1 MTESKQGKGFAL
13 RLVVLVGIL
22 AVAVGVF
29 YYDRF
34 VLPEKNKVAIEAAYQ
49 LMVADDTEGDGISKS
64 EVAAAIGFA
73 PQSETSQDDYV
84 IEKYE
89 FKRAL
94 PFLQGEYLNVIYQNG
109 SLVKIIQNKEF
120 DPKDVDNSM
129 GIRPPDPAKYKGQ
142 NVEIGVAG
150 GGGDEADEDEDKDD
164 DSKEGG
170 EDEEA
175 SEEPGDQEGAG
186 DEDKDS

>member
-1 MTESKQGKGFAL
+1 MTESKHGKGFAL
-13 RLVVLVGIL
+13 RLVVLLGIL
-22 AVAVGVF
+22 AVAAGVY

-34 VLPEKNKVAIEAAYQ
+34 VLPEKNKALIEAAYQ
-49 LMVADDTEGDGISKS
+49 LMIAPDEEGDGITKE
-64 EVAAAIGFA
+64 EVAKAIGFA
-73 PQSETSQDDYV
+73 PQSAVNQDGYD

-89 FKRAL
+89 FQRAL

-129 GIRPPDPAKYKGQ
+129 GIRPQDPAKFKGQ

-164 DSKEGG
+164 DSNEGG
-170 EDEEA
+170 EDEGEEA
-175 SEEPGDQEGAG
+175 SEKSG
-186 DEDKDS
+186 DEDKDN